1 MDLLLLY
8 FFAAV
13 IISFICSILES
24 VLLSVNMA
32 YISVLEKERPTAG
45 ALLKSHKIGINKS
58 IASILIL
65 NTVANTL
72 GAAAVGAQAESIYG
86 HGAVFY
92 VSIVL
97 TFAILFFSEI
107 IPKTIGA
114 VYWKSLAPAAAYVI
128 RFFIWLTYP
137 IILMTLFVTNRIS
150 KEDDLMSLSKAE
162 LIESTLLS
170 EDEGVL
176 GEKESDVI
184 ENILLLDKI
193 RIKEI
198 LTPRT
203 VVFGL
208 DGNRTIKDIVENE
221 SAIFKF
227 SRVPV
232 FDESIENTTGIV
244 MTKKIFQQA
253 LKDDSVVL
261 NSIKKDIDYYN
272 SSGGGLTIS
281 GGEPTL
287 NFDFSLN
294 LLKGA
299 KELGINTNIET
310 NGYFNWN
317 KFKELLPFLDL
328 IYCDIKIIDAD
339 KNKEILKGNSPKM
352 IENIKRLSE
361 IDVPVEF
368 RIPLIPTFTSTDEN
382 LNDIIN
388 LLKTLSIKKIHL
400 LPYHNMGEAKAD
412 KINNKLHKLELN
424 YLSQDD
430 LNNIKILF
438 NNAGIKVKLNN

>member
-1 MDLLLLY
+1 MDLLILY
-8 FFAAV
+8 FSLAV
-13 IISFICSILES
+13 VVSFICSILES

-32 YISVLEKERPTAG
+32 YISLLEKERPTAG
-45 ALLKSHKIGINKS
+45 ALLKSHKISINKS

-72 GAAAVGAQAESIYG
+72 GAAAVGAQAEILYG
-86 HGAVFY
+86 AGAVFY

-97 TFAILFFSEI
+97 TFAILFLSEI

-137 IILMTLFVTNRIS
+137 VILMTLFVTNRIS
-150 KEDDLMSLSKAE
+150 KKDDTMSLTKEE

-208 DGNRTIKDIVENE
+208 DGERTIRDIVEKE
-221 SAIFKF
+221 AAIFKF

-232 FDESIENTTGIV
+232 YDESIENTTGIV
-244 MTKKIFQQA
+244 MTKKIFKQA
-253 LKDDSVVL
+253 LLDDSVTL
-261 NSIKKDIDYYN
+261 NTIKKDIFK
-272 SSGGGLTIS
+272 IS
-281 GGEPTL
+281 E
-287 NFDFSLN
+287 N
-294 LLKGA
+294 LPVSKA
-299 KELGINTNIET
+299 
-310 NGYFNWN
+310 
-317 KFKELLPFLDL
+317 LDL
-328 IYCDIKIIDAD
+328 FIKKKEHMFLVLDGYDQTEGIVTLEDCVETILGVEIVDESDSDAD
-339 KNKEILKGNSPKM
+339 MREVAKQKMRLK
-352 IENIKRLSE
+352 R
-361 IDVPVEF
+361 
-368 RIPLIPTFTSTDEN
+368 
-382 LNDIIN
+382 
-388 LLKTLSIKKIHL
+388 
-400 LPYHNMGEAKAD
+400 
-412 KINNKLHKLELN
+412 
-424 YLSQDD
+424 
-430 LNNIKILF
+430 
-438 NNAGIKVKLNN
+438 KLNSITSGIR